1 MRCGGLPNPDEDY
14 GLFAASIV
22 AEELRAVALARV
34 ATMAVELAEALPYP
48 TSCCLAPVR

>member
-34 ATMAVELAEALPYP
+34 ATMAVELAEARPYP